1 MNPDQFA
8 QLRMQWFE
16 GAQLFGSPQ
25 SSTPTGAVLCHN
37 DASGQDFVIR
47 DHGNTVNPEL
57 EEQEEGMLG
66 RKGNSDSRASFC
78 DHDLS
83 RVLSSVGSEGT
94 LSDGERFYLKS
105 LEV

>member
-1 MNPDQFA
+1 
-8 QLRMQWFE
+8 MQWFE

-37 DASGQDFVIR
+37 DASGHDFVIR
-47 DHGNTVNPEL
+47 DDGNTVNPEL

-66 RKGNSDSRASFC
+66 RKGNSDDSRASFC
-78 DHDLS
+78 DLS

>member
-1 MNPDQFA
+1 
-8 QLRMQWFE
+8 MQWFE

-66 RKGNSDSRASFC
+66 RKGNSDSG
-78 DHDLS
+78 HLTDLS